1 MLVGDRDSADRHDVF
16 HAVDAGLGGWDVVTG
31 ERLWTRAPKVAGDC
45 NVATPLVL
53 DGGVLVATENNGT
66 TLRGRCR
73 RPRPGLPE
81 TRPRHAHTGDLRRP
95 HPRYRQRLGPLRRGA
110 GSGPRVDDVRPVAC
124 GPRVAHRLG
133 RSRAGVHRKGS
144 IRDVR
149 GSIHRASGIA
159 RAPGAGVCR
168 QTQQGLR
175 SAVGI
180 RESGGQ
186 DVRSERP
193 ATGHGHPRP
202 TENPD
207 GPQPFGCHQ
216 GSCPASVARP

>member
-1 MLVGDRDSADRHDVF
+1 MGEGVVLVGDRDSADRHDVF

-53 DGGVLVATENNGT
+53 DDGVLVATENNGT

-110 GSGPRVDDVRPVAC
+110 GSG
-124 GPRVAHRLG
+124 L
-133 RSRAGVHRKGS
+133 
-144 IRDVR
+144 
-149 GSIHRASGIA
+149 
-159 RAPGAGVCR
+159 
-168 QTQQGLR
+168 T
-175 SAVGI
+175 
-180 RESGGQ
+180 
-186 DVRSERP
+186 
-193 ATGHGHPRP
+193 
-202 TENPD
+202 
-207 GPQPFGCHQ
+207 
-216 GSCPASVARP
+216 CPP